1 MVPTYAN
8 LISRRLMDILNRFII
23 NLFRTNNGTLEM
35 STSNT
40 KQASHGNFID
50 QFIIY
55 VNNPKQEHGFCII
68 I

>member
-8 LISRRLMDILNRFII
+8 LISRRLMDIIIRFMI
-23 NLFRTNNGTLEM
+23 NLIRSNNGTLEM

-40 KQASHGNFID
+40 KQASHGNFVD

-55 VNNPKQEHGFCII
+55 ANNLKLEHGLCII